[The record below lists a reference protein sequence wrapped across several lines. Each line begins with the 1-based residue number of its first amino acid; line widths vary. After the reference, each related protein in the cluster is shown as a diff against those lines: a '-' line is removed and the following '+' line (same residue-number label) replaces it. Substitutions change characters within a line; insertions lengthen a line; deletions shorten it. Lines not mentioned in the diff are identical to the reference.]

1 MHRVASPRRIP
12 RLSTSEQPPIARDWV
27 GVGAVVGA
35 TYLLASNPEIGAA
48 SNLKTWKREFQDLP
62 VCNS

>member
-1 MHRVASPRRIP
+1 MRRVAGPRRIP
-12 RLSTSEQPPIARDWV
+12 RLSTREPPPFARDWV
-27 GVGAVVGA
+27 EVGAVVGA
-35 TYLLASNPEIGAA
+35 IYSLASNPEIGAA